1 MARGVGVTGVGGVST
16 CFVVGD
22 SKGLDSFLRG
32 CFSLHDGRRGVA
44 TTDGRGVG
52 KGFFTIEELDGDLT

>member
-1 MARGVGVTGVGGVST
+1 MGVGGATGVGGVST

-22 SKGLDSFLRG
+22 SKVLDSLWRG

-44 TTDGRGVG
+44 TTDDRGVG
-52 KGFFTIEELDGDLT
+52 KGFFTTEELEGGLT